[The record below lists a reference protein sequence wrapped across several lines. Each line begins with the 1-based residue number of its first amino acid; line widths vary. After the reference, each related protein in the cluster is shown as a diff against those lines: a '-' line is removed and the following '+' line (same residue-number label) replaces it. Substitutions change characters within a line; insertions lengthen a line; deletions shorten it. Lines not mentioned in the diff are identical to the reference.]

1 MKIIQIDNE
10 PMLEETS
17 DEVLL
22 EETSGTEAMLE
33 ETTDSE
39 VLLEEGS
46 SESVLLEEKPETEE
60 DRRKDPLQPHT
71 SFDYKKG
78 NNSVLNAIIG
88 ILIVLII
95 GVYFFL
101 SSNKDEVSLSSYYSN
116 VELNNEIDSL
126 SYTIGIGQTSGL
138 KEYLCDKLT
147 VDTTLMDDFCKGLIE
162 STIKRQESNIDYYDG
177 LARGLKIFAAL
188 DSIDSTVLQKNGK
201 RIDRDIFFYGLLNGI
216 RNDNS
221 RMSKDDAEQFVKR
234 YNF

>member
-17 DEVLL
+17 DEVL
-22 EETSGTEAMLE
+22 LE

-126 SYTIGIGQTSGL
+126 SYTIGIVQTSGL

-162 STIKRQESNIDYYDG
+162 STIKRQESNVNYYHG
-177 LARGLKIFAAL
+177 LTIGQQLNNVIE
-188 DSIDSTVLQKNGK
+188 SIDSTILQMNEK
-201 RIDRDIFFYGLLNGI
+201 RIDRDIFIYGALNGI

-221 RMSKDDAEQFVKR
+221 RMSISDAEQLVKR